1 MKELIIGTRNR
12 NKVKEI
18 KEILCDLPISLIP
31 LYKFPSAP
39 EFVEDGNT
47 FAENSEK
54 KCRTILNFLNVAAK
68 LALPEERFILSED
81 SGLVIEA
88 LGGKPGIYSARFA
101 GPEQNDRENI
111 KKVLDLMK
119 DIPWKERKCF
129 FITVASLY
137 IPPNVAA
144 GLVPAAVVA
153 PFMERSCSCRACSAN
168 VGVQCIEPEGRLL
181 SFEGR
186 REGRISFEPKGNSG
200 FGYDPIFFDPKI
212 GKTFGEISLIEKNKI
227 SHRHQAL
234 SKVKEFLLSVI

>member
-1 MKELIIGTRNR
+1 M
-12 NKVKEI
+12 KEI
-18 KEILCDLPISLIP
+18 KEILHDLPLSLIP
-31 LYKFPSAP
+31 LYNFPSAP

-54 KCRTILNFLNVAAK
+54 KCRTILNFLGK
-68 LALPEERFILSED
+68 KTFILSED

-129 FITVASLY
+129 FITSASLY
-137 IPPNVAA
+137 TPK
-144 GLVPAAVVA
+144 GE
-153 PFMERSCSCRACSAN
+153 F
-168 VGVQCIEPEGRLL
+168 L

-186 REGRISFEPKGNSG
+186 REGRISFEPKGNFG

-212 GKTFGEISLIEKNKI
+212 GKTFGEISLIEKNRI